1 MNRTL
6 ASSVALLLLAAGL
19 SGCFAQGE
27 NGGKAANTAG
37 RPLAAVETARA
48 ALADTAAGV
57 DVTGNLSPKYDALVK
72 SEFGG
77 TVAEVYVTEWVRVK
91 KGAPLARVDT
101 REAEA
106 MKNKAEASLEMAKA
120 ALLEAEAAGNR
131 ADREDERAH
140 NLKEA
145 GLVTQ
150 QNLDD
155 ARTLKEAAA
164 ARVSAARAQVRVA
177 EEDIRQAR
185 ARFSKAVIRAPFDG
199 VVAERMVN
207 VGEVVGEM
215 QKELFRVVDN
225 RLLDLTVTVPS
236 SEMGALREGQPL
248 TFSTDAVPGRT
259 FTGKVKFINPA
270 VDESNRSVKVVAEV
284 ENRQEVLKGGLFV
297 TGRIVTGKRTGV
309 LQAPRASLLS
319 WNVGGRKASL
329 FVVTDNV
336 ARLRQVA
343 TGVVSGEGVEIV
355 SGLSAG
361 EMVITR
367 GGFNV
372 RDGDRVKVTQGNGGG

>member
-1 MNRTL
+1 MNRAM
-6 ASSVALLLLAAGL
+6 ASAAVLFLLSAGL
-19 SGCFAQGE
+19 SGCSAQGE
-27 NGGKAANTAG
+27 NGGKGTNTAG

-48 ALADTAAGV
+48 ALADMAAGV

-106 MKNKAEASLEMAKA
+106 ILKKAEASLEMAKA

-155 ARTLKEAAA
+155 ARTQKEAAA

-236 SEMGALREGQPL
+236 SEMGALRVGQPL
-248 TFSTDAVPGRT
+248 AFSTDVYPGRT

-270 VDESNRSVKVVAEV
+270 VDEANRSVKVVAEV

-319 WNVGGRKASL
+319 WDVGGRKASL

-336 ARLRQVA
+336 ARQRQVA
-343 TGVVSGEGVEIV
+343 TGVVSGDEVEIV

-372 RDGDRVKVTQGNGGG
+372 RDGDRVKVTKGNGGA

>member
-1 MNRTL
+1 MNRAM
-6 ASSVALLLLAAGL
+6 ASAAVLFLLAAGL
-19 SGCFAQGE
+19 TGCSAQGE
-27 NGGKAANTAG
+27 NGGKGANTAG

-48 ALADTAAGV
+48 ALADMAAGV

-140 NLKEA
+140 NLKEV

-155 ARTLKEAAA
+155 ARTQKEAAA

-236 SEMGALREGQPL
+236 SEMGALRVGQPL
-248 TFSTDAVPGRT
+248 TFFTDAVPGRT

-319 WNVGGRKASL
+319 WDVGGRKASL

-336 ARLRQVA
+336 ARLRQVG
-343 TGVVSGEGVEIV
+343 TGVVSGDGVEIV

-372 RDGDRVKVTQGNGGG
+372 RDGDRVKATQGNGGA